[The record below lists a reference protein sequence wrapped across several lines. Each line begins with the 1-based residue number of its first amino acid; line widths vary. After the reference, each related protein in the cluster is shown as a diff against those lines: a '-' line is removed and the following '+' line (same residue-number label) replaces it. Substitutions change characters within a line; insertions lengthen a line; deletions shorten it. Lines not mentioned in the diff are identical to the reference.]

1 MPHRVSLVM
10 DCFEQDSHRLF
21 LSRRSRVGIFLEGVD
36 QDSGLRHRPW
46 ASRPLAGGMLG
57 TPDSRTGV

>member
-1 MPHRVSLVM
+1 MLYRVSLVL
-10 DCFEQDSHRLF
+10 DCIEQDSHRLF
-21 LSRRSRVGIFLEGVD
+21 LSRRSRVGIFLKGAD
-36 QDSGLRHRPW
+36 QDSGLRHLLW